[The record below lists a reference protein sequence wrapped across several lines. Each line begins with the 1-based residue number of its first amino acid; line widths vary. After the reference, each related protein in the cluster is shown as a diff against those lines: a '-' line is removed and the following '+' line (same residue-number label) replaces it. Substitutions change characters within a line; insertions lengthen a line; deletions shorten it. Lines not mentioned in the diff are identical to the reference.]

1 MGTIKLGNKY
11 LRDIEGAVVMT
22 QNMGEF
28 VEGRK
33 RGFNWVA
40 ILPKRQAWFQTL
52 ILLPFGLPVASFL
65 GSSWNFSVNAVVQN
79 QQYPLAMISM
89 ILNLL
94 LPSLFFAFLFHWG
107 RFIWKQTLVTW
118 YPNRQAWWAGVYA
131 TGTVAVSF
139 AIVELFN
146 QSVGVCG
153 SSGWGGI
160 GENLFCNLNGYGFE
174 PKSWFGVWFI
184 VAAYCYQA
192 RALISS
198 VYRHYSPPTAVN
210 DSMSPTANHDLA
222 GSDFGSNPLDIT
234 ATSVE
239 E

>member
-1 MGTIKLGNKY
+1 
-11 LRDIEGAVVMT
+11 MT

-28 VEGRK
+28 ADGRK
-33 RGFNWVA
+33 RRFDWAA
-40 ILPKRQAWFQTL
+40 ILPKRQAWIQTL

-65 GSSWNFSVNAVVQN
+65 GSNWNFSVNAITEE
-79 QQYPLAMISM
+79 QQYPVAVISLG
-89 ILNLL
+89 LNLL

-107 RFIWKQTLVTW
+107 WYIWKQSPVTW
-118 YPNRQAWWAGVYA
+118 YPNRQALSAGLYA

-146 QSVGVCG
+146 QTVGVCG
-153 SSGWGGI
+153 NGGWGEI

-174 PKSWFGVWFI
+174 SKSWFGVWFI
-184 VAAYCYQA
+184 IAAYCYQA
-192 RALISS
+192 QGLISS
-198 VYRHYSPPTAVN
+198 IYRHYLPSTDVN
-210 DSMSPTANHDLA
+210 NFTSPTAPSELA
-222 GSDFGSNPLDIT
+222 TDDFGSNPLDIT